1 MRSDE
6 RGPDEGPCS
15 FPNVSFIHSPPPIQ
29 EHMTQRRVLLRNDK
43 GVERDFTE
51 RTWQLMSSAKERG
64 HTRKGWTFV
73 RFMEH
78 SEKLGKQEA
87 PAKVAVVGPKG
98 PTFLPKEIEE
108 AASVAARE
116 ASANAGEPVTAQE
129 LLTVAPTAAT
139 GEVAQQAPAQEA
151 AAAPAGEAGELDDYS
166 KITGIGPKVAEALRS
181 IGARTYEDLAGLNA
195 EAAGKA
201 LDAANLTMK
210 KPLIPRWKEEAGNMV
225 AAKAAAKV
233 PA

>member
-1 MRSDE
+1 
-6 RGPDEGPCS
+6 
-15 FPNVSFIHSPPPIQ
+15 
-29 EHMTQRRVLLRNDK
+29 MTQRRVLLRNDK

-64 HTRKGWTFV
+64 NKRKGWTFV
-73 RFMEH
+73 RFMEDT
-78 SEKLGKQEA
+78 EKMGKEQV

-98 PTFLPKEIEE
+98 PTFIPKEIEE
-108 AASVAARE
+108 AASAAARE
-116 ASANAGEPVTAQE
+116 ASANAGEPVTAQQVLE
-129 LLTVAPTAAT
+129 TDPKAAT
-139 GEVAQQAPAQEA
+139 GEVAQQAAAQEA
-151 AAAPAGEAGELDDYS
+151 AAAPAGEAGDLDDYS

-181 IGARTYEDLAGLNA
+181 IGARTYEDLAGLDPNK
-195 EAAGKA
+195 AGQA

-210 KPLIPRWKEEAGNMV
+210 KPLIPRWKEEAGNLV